1 MRRNLAAIMVAD
13 TVGYSKMMGA
23 NEHAALAA
31 FSDMRQ
37 SVFEP
42 TVKQSQGDIV
52 KRTGDGWLVEFASV
66 LDAVSC
72 AINIQQE
79 LSLRETLKLR
89 IGIHLGDVVHDD
101 DGDIFGDG
109 VNVAARLESIAPA
122 GGLAISDQVYNA
134 LDDSKKAAFEDG
146 KERELKNISRPV
158 RVWAWR
164 GTITQPILANDP
176 KEGGFPTILLEPLG
190 CGGDEDQAGDLALEI
205 QSGLEHAI
213 SKRSGIKV
221 STSHNSKNPPTYR
234 LHGRCRA
241 FGNRCRVHIS
251 ISACD
256 SGETCWSTKVDG
268 ELDDLFSFVD
278 DIVWQVGAAIRVQLN
293 AHAGAGYSHL
303 PDGELTGQQLL
314 SKAAFHMHQFDPRSM
329 AIAKASMAAA
339 VEVEPNNP
347 MALAMFS
354 YALMQ
359 SVPLAMDSGDD
370 IDADEVLSIA
380 DKAVEIGPKVDYTFH
395 NRARIRLWLRRD
407 HQGCRQDA
415 KRALII
421 NPGFHFAKED
431 LALADIFGGSVAA
444 GVESLGSIVQ
454 NFPDHP
460 TTPYRLSILSLGYT
474 MLDDTK
480 SALIHALDAYER
492 KSIIRLHPL
501 AYAAAAAGNTAIT
514 GSNEFHQIVE
524 DHKLRVL
531 DANRFPFA
539 DEATSS
545 RLASILRE
553 AGLPE

>member
-1 MRRNLAAIMVAD
+1 MVAD
-13 TVGYSKMMGA
+13 TVGYSKMMEA
-23 NEHAALAA
+23 DEQATLAA
-31 FSDMRQ
+31 FSELRQ
-37 SVFEP
+37 SVVEP
-42 TVKQSQGDIV
+42 TVKQSQGDII

-72 AINIQQE
+72 AIGIQE
-79 LSLRETLKLR
+79 KLRLHGTLKLR
-89 IGIHLGDVVHDD
+89 IGIHLGDIVHDD

-122 GGLAISDQVYNA
+122 GSLAISDQVYNA
-134 LDDSKKAAFEDG
+134 LDDTKKAAFEGG
-146 KERELKNISRPV
+146 KERELKNISRPI
-158 RVWAWR
+158 RVWAWQ
-164 GTITQPILANDP
+164 GASTQTMLPNGPIGAV
-176 KEGGFPTILLEPLG
+176 FPTILLEPLG
-190 CGGDEDQAGDLALEI
+190 CGGDENLAADLALEI

-251 ISACD
+251 ISACN

-268 ELDDLFSFVD
+268 ELDDLFGFVD

-293 AHAGAGYSHL
+293 AHAGEGYSHL
-303 PDGELTGQQLL
+303 PDGELTEQQLL

-339 VEVEPNNP
+339 VELEPNNP
-347 MALAMFS
+347 MALAMHS

-359 SVPLAMDSGDD
+359 SVPLAMNSEEDV
-370 IDADEVLSIA
+370 DADEVLSIA
-380 DKAVEIGPKVDYTFH
+380 DKAVEMGPKVDYAFH

-444 GVESLGSIVQ
+444 RLESLSSIVQ

-474 MLDDTK
+474 MLGDTK
-480 SALIHALDAYER
+480 SALTLALDAYER

-514 GSNEFHQIVE
+514 GSNEFQKIVE
-524 DHKLRVL
+524 DHGLRVL

-539 DEATSS
+539 DEATSA